1 MLKHYGLDYFFRGH
15 LRCHE
20 IGFLVVYSFALTALV
35 WLGLL
40 KRKFH
45 LSMEKKM
52 MDASLLYSLGIIL
65 IAVGIIIVIL
75 AVLLSVGKAENVK
88 VKGAGVIMI
97 GPIPIIFGSDKKSVK
112 TVLALAL
119 ALTIAFIVLYYFLLR

>member
-1 MLKHYGLDYFFRGH
+1 
-15 LRCHE
+15 
-20 IGFLVVYSFALTALV
+20 
-35 WLGLL
+35 
-40 KRKFH
+40 
-45 LSMEKKM
+45 M

-65 IAVGIIIVIL
+65 IVVGILIL
-75 AVLLSVGKAENVK
+75 ILTILLSIGKAENVK
-88 VKGAGVIMI
+88 VKSAGVIMI

>member
-1 MLKHYGLDYFFRGH
+1 MFIKTV
-15 LRCHE
+15 
-20 IGFLVVYSFALTALV
+20 IPLVN
-35 WLGLL
+35 G
-40 KRKFH
+40 
-45 LSMEKKM
+45 EKM

-65 IAVGIIIVIL
+65 IVVGILIL
-75 AVLLSVGKAENVK
+75 ILTILLSIGKAENVK
-88 VKGAGVIMI
+88 VKSAGVIMI

>member
-1 MLKHYGLDYFFRGH
+1 
-15 LRCHE
+15 
-20 IGFLVVYSFALTALV
+20 
-35 WLGLL
+35 
-40 KRKFH
+40 
-45 LSMEKKM
+45 M

-75 AVLLSVGKAENVK
+75 AVLLSIGKAENVK

-112 TVLALAL
+112 TIAALAL

>member
-1 MLKHYGLDYFFRGH
+1 LARFIKTQ
-15 LRCHE
+15 
-20 IGFLVVYSFALTALV
+20 IPLVN
-35 WLGLL
+35 G
-40 KRKFH
+40 
-45 LSMEKKM
+45 EKM

-75 AVLLSVGKAENVK
+75 AVLLSIGKAENVK

-112 TVLALAL
+112 TIAALAL

>member
-1 MLKHYGLDYFFRGH
+1 
-15 LRCHE
+15 
-20 IGFLVVYSFALTALV
+20 
-35 WLGLL
+35 
-40 KRKFH
+40 
-45 LSMEKKM
+45 M

-75 AVLLSVGKAENVK
+75 AVLLSIGKTENAK

-112 TVLALAL
+112 TIAALAL

>member
-1 MLKHYGLDYFFRGH
+1 MLIPIVNG
-15 LRCHE
+15 
-20 IGFLVVYSFALTALV
+20 
-35 WLGLL
+35 
-40 KRKFH
+40 
-45 LSMEKKM
+45 EKIM
-52 MDASLLYSLGIIL
+52 VASLLYSLGIIL

-75 AVLLSVGKAENVK
+75 AVLLSIGKAENVK

-112 TVLALAL
+112 TIAALAL

>member
-1 MLKHYGLDYFFRGH
+1 
-15 LRCHE
+15 
-20 IGFLVVYSFALTALV
+20 
-35 WLGLL
+35 
-40 KRKFH
+40 
-45 LSMEKKM
+45 M

-75 AVLLSVGKAENVK
+75 AVLLSIGKAENVK

>member
-1 MLKHYGLDYFFRGH
+1 LAKF
-15 LRCHE
+15 
-20 IGFLVVYSFALTALV
+20 IKTQIPLVN
-35 WLGLL
+35 G
-40 KRKFH
+40 
-45 LSMEKKM
+45 EKM

-65 IAVGIIIVIL
+65 IAVGILIVIL

-119 ALTIAFIVLYYFLLR
+119 ALIIAFIVLYYFLLR